1 MMNLKKL
8 AQGAVLAG
16 SLVAGL
22 ATANA
27 GAQDMPQ
34 TNLKVVGSWGNLTMY
49 KDYELPFW
57 TKEIEQKSKGAVS
70 AEITPFN
77 EMGLEGAEIFRLMRL
92 GVIDIGSTVLGYVA
106 ADDARNEAVDLA
118 GLSPDVA
125 TARKV
130 SDAYKPVLDK
140 FYQER
145 FGIKVLG
152 IYPYSAQVLYCSS
165 RSEEH
170 TSELQSLMHIS
181 YAVFCLKK
189 KNKHN
194 ITHYHH

>member
-1 MMNLKKL
+1 MYYRSKL
-8 AQGAVLAG
+8 LFFFSSRRRHTRCA
-16 SLVAGL
+16 LVTGVQTCAL
-22 ATANA
+22 PICMS

-34 TNLKVVGSWGNLTMY
+34 TKLKVVGSWGNLTMY

-77 EMGLEGAEIFRLMRL
+77 EMGLKGAEIFRLMRL

-125 TARKV
+125 TARKATGRAHV
-130 SDAYKPVLDK
+130 
-140 FYQER
+140 
-145 FGIKVLG
+145 
-152 IYPYSAQVLYCSS
+152 
-165 RSEEH
+165 
-170 TSELQSLMHIS
+170 
-181 YAVFCLKK
+181 
-189 KNKHN
+189 
-194 ITHYHH
+194 

>member
-77 EMGLEGAEIFRLMRL
+77 EMGLKGAEIFRLMRL

-106 ADDARNEAVDLA
+106 ADDARNE
-118 GLSPDVA
+118 
-125 TARKV
+125 
-130 SDAYKPVLDK
+130 
-140 FYQER
+140 
-145 FGIKVLG
+145 
-152 IYPYSAQVLYCSS
+152 

-170 TSELQSLMHIS
+170 TSELQSLMRIS

-189 KNKHN
+189 KQKQHKHDT
-194 ITHYHH
+194 THPQ

>member
-1 MMNLKKL
+1 
-8 AQGAVLAG
+8 
-16 SLVAGL
+16 
-22 ATANA
+22 
-27 GAQDMPQ
+27 
-34 TNLKVVGSWGNLTMY
+34 
-49 KDYELPFW
+49 
-57 TKEIEQKSKGAVS
+57 
-70 AEITPFN
+70 
-77 EMGLEGAEIFRLMRL
+77 MRL

-165 RSEEH
+165 PIK
-170 TSELQSLMHIS
+170 SL
-181 YAVFCLKK
+181 ADLKGK
-189 KNKHN
+189 KVRTGNRPLAAFVERPAERRVGKEWVSQCKFRWSPDH
-194 ITHYHH
+194 